1 MTAIIIKLF
10 IIDYMGVHMG
20 INTMVQL
27 RKRTVSRLQ
36 KLKRYRRQ
44 SYDEVINLLL
54 DNPDDLGKDD
64 IGEIRQGL
72 DDTRSGRVYS
82 EEEVAKKLKI
92 RA

>member
-1 MTAIIIKLF
+1 MPEIVINLF
-10 IIDYMGVHMG
+10 IIDYIGVYMD

-27 RKRTVSRLQ
+27 KKRTVSRLQ
-36 KLKRYRRQ
+36 RLKKYRRQ

-64 IGEIRQGL
+64 IDEIRKGIE
-72 DDTRSGRVYS
+72 DIRAGRAYS

-92 RA
+92 HA